1 MTALRALLLGLGLA
15 VLVSTLALD
24 EPEVLRVRGPAAI
37 LAFVVGAGALAADAV
52 PLRPLGAGCAAVTML
67 LALGV
72 LAQLPAQPAL
82 GAAMAALQLAPW
94 VPARRGRAGTPE
106 GPIR

>member
-1 MTALRALLLGLGLA
+1 MSALRALLLGLGLV
-15 VLVSTLALD
+15 VLVSSLAID

-52 PLRPLGAGCAAVTML
+52 PLRPVGAACAAGTML
-67 LALGV
+67 LALAV

-82 GAAMAALQLAPW
+82 GAMIAALQLVPW
-94 VPARRGRAGTPE
+94 ASARRGRRA
-106 GPIR
+106 